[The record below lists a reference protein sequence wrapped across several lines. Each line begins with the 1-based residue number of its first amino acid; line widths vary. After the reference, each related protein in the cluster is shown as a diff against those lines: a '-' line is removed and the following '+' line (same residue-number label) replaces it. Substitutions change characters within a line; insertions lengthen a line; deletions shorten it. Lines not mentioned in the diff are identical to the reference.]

1 MACWSAGRRSIPAV
15 GRNLCAPPSPR
26 YLAPRMYTVL
36 VAILILDSLILTT
49 AVLLQAG
56 QGGGLATMGGGAG
69 TETIMGGRQATTLL
83 TKLTWWT
90 PGVFLFLPL
99 VLAVLSP
106 TGTPGPSG

>member
-1 MACWSAGRRSIPAV
+1 MACWWAGRRSIPAV

-56 QGGGLATMGGGAG
+56 QGGGPAPLGGGAG
-69 TETIMGGRQATTLL
+69 TETIMGGRQATTFV
-83 TKLTWWT
+83 TK
-90 PGVFLFLPL
+90 
-99 VLAVLSP
+99 P
-106 TGTPGPSG
+106 TGWDPGRFPFPFLALKFISPIGAPGCD

>member
-56 QGGGLATMGGGAG
+56 EGGGPAPPGGGGG
-69 TETIMGGRQATTLL
+69 TPTIMGGPPAPTLL
-83 TKLTWWT
+83 PT
-90 PGVFLFLPL
+90 PTSGAAGLLPF
-99 VLAVLSP
+99 LSP
-106 TGTPGPSG
+106 LL